1 MLKKTA
7 KKSLNSYVHNNE
19 KSLLRRENNLL
30 FRITIYMLHNNSFN
44 KNYEETRKYGSLIE
58 EINETNPKEMQTLN
72 LLDKEF
78 KSTFLKMFKE
88 LKGKNRQGTE
98 GKL

>member
-30 FRITIYMLHNNSFN
+30 FRITIYMLHNS
-44 KNYEETRKYGSLIE
+44 
-58 EINETNPKEMQTLN
+58 Q
-72 LLDKEF
+72 
-78 KSTFLKMFKE
+78 FL
-88 LKGKNRQGTE
+88 T
-98 GKL
+98 KL